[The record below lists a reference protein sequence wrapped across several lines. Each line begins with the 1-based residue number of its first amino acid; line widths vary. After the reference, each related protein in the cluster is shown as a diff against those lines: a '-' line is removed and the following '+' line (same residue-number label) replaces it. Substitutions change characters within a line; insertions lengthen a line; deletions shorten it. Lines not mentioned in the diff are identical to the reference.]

1 MSRVYLI
8 RHGQAGLRQN
18 YDTLSDLGRMQA
30 VALGAWFAREGI
42 TLDRVVAGSLERQR
56 ETARI
61 AAASDPLIDP
71 RFAEFDLDQVYRSLA
86 PRLCERD
93 AQFREEY
100 LAMQRAIGAADAPVH
115 RQWNRC
121 DVTVFQTWQAGAA
134 VDGESWEEFK
144 TRATSTMDLIR
155 GVASGEQVAIF
166 TSATPIGLLLASLLG
181 SGDEQAMRMAGAC
194 YNSSVTTLRVRGGD
208 VSLMGFNSVA
218 HLDDASMRTFR

>member
-18 YDTLSDLGRMQA
+18 YDTLSELGRVQA
-30 VALGAWFAREGI
+30 GALGAWFAREGI
-42 TLDRVVAGSLERQR
+42 ALDRVVAGSLERQR

-61 AAASDPLIDP
+61 AAADPTIDP

-86 PRLCERD
+86 PRLCESD
-93 AQFREEY
+93 ARFREEY
-100 LAMQRAIGAADAPVH
+100 EELLRAMQAVDAPVH

-134 VDGESWEEFK
+134 VDGESWAEFK
-144 TRATSTMDLIR
+144 ARATSTMDLIR
-155 GVASGEQVAIF
+155 GVASGEHVAIF

-181 SGDEQAMRMAGAC
+181 TGDEQAMRMAGAC

-218 HLDDASMRTFR
+218 HLDDAGLRTFR